1 MRRLSVRMRRSVVSV
16 AVGATCAAGVL
27 VPGGS
32 AVAAQPAADGPLLSY
47 LVVTAPSGHQ
57 VHRAEAAVR
66 GIGGT
71 VWVSYGQIGV
81 IVARST
87 DPNFAVRL
95 RASHAVQL
103 VGASRTVAIP
113 MSAEDPTVVRPATA
127 TASAPAGQDPLE
139 PLQWDMRQIHA
150 DAAHAV
156 TLGSRRVV
164 VGVLDSGIDATHPD
178 LAGQVDPSLSA
189 SCVNGG
195 RVDTSPA
202 SWAPTTSGH
211 GTHVA
216 GTIAAA
222 RNGVGIVGIAPG
234 VRLAAVKVVDD
245 GGFIYGEYAVCG
257 FVWAAEHHFTLTNNS
272 YFVDPWL
279 FNCPTDPDQA
289 AISVAVRRAIA
300 FARHNGVLN
309 VAAAGNFNND
319 LAHKT
324 VDTFSPDD
332 QPTPTVRPVTNN
344 CLSLPTEAPGVVT
357 VSAVGA
363 QGIKASYST
372 YGPGVIEVTAPGG
385 DRFQSPGPGQATGV
399 LSTLPGG
406 RWGTLS
412 GTSMASPHA
421 VGVLALIASTHP
433 HASPGQLTTLLERES
448 DPIACPAVYDIN
460 QDGVPDATCVGPAR
474 DNGFYGHGLVDAA
487 RAVAATHGH
496 GPDHGRALTR

>member
-1 MRRLSVRMRRSVVSV
+1 MRRVAVTV
-16 AVGATCAAGVL
+16 AVGATFAGGVL
-27 VPGGS
+27 APGGS
-32 AVAAQPAADGPLLSY
+32 ASAASGAGGPLLSY

-57 VHRAEAAVR
+57 VHRAEDAIR
-66 GIGGT
+66 RDGGT
-71 VWVSYGQIGV
+71 VWVSYGEIGV

-87 DPNFAVRL
+87 DPGFAARL
-95 RASHAVQL
+95 RASHAVQM

-113 MSAEDPTVVRPATA
+113 MSAEDPTIVSPVSG
-127 TASAPAGQDPLE
+127 ASTPAPAGQDPLE
-139 PLQWDMRQIHA
+139 PQQWDMRQIHA
-150 DAAHAV
+150 DQAHAV

-164 VGVLDSGIDATHPD
+164 VGVLDSGIDANHPD

-202 SWAPTTSGH
+202 SWAPTTLGH

-222 RNGVGIVGIAPG
+222 RNGVGIFGIAPG
-234 VRLAAVKVVDD
+234 VRLASVKVVDD
-245 GGFIYGEYAVCG
+245 AGFNYGEYAVCG
-257 FVWAAEHHFTLTNNS
+257 FVWAAHHHFTLTNNS

-279 FNCPTDPDQA
+279 FNCPNDPDQA

-300 FARHNGVLN
+300 LARRDGVLN

-332 QPTPTVRPVTNN
+332 QPTPLTRPVTNN

-372 YGPGVIEVTAPGG
+372 YGPGVIDVTAPGG

-406 RWGTLS
+406 QWGTLS

-421 VGVLALIASTHP
+421 VGVLALLASTHP
-433 HASPGQLTTLLERES
+433 HASPAALTEMLEHGS

-460 QDGVPDATCVGPAR
+460 HDGVPDATCAGPER

-487 RAVAATHGH
+487 NAVLGS
-496 GPDHGRALTR
+496 DQDQ